1 MKPLKTQFWQF
12 VQWTNNIDDR
22 IINFHIDD
30 AFFYTIR
37 GKLGFPAD
45 PDKDLA
51 LEIAAYVEGSDD
63 DSQIVSFF
71 NGYILRWWVLIA
83 FKRFLENHGRN
94 VTQFGY
100 TQLKDPEG
108 TFDPVDEIGRA
119 VYLKRLQGDIN
130 IAETAVF
137 LELHKKQW
145 NFDGFQY
152 LHESYCVHKRKK
164 QFGISAIGHQKP
176 YDYGRYGYNHQYGNM
191 ISSSSTSEDMAGS
204 WKSQGLWDA
213 SSNQLT
219 LAMQTAKEGYTWES
233 FNESTTLLG
242 PDGNIIKEFATI
254 RALVT
259 NPGADLSDQTKW
271 KVTY

>member
-1 MKPLKTQFWQF
+1 MKPLKTQFGQF

-37 GKLGFPAD
+37 GKLGYPPD
-45 PDKDLA
+45 SDKDLA
-51 LEIAAYVEGSDD
+51 LEISNFVEDSD
-63 DSQIVSFF
+63 SGPELVTFF

-130 IAETAVF
+130 VAETAVF
-137 LELHKKQW
+137 LELHKRQW
-145 NFDGFQY
+145 TFDGFQY
-152 LHESYCVHKRKK
+152 LHESYCGQRKRK

-176 YDYGRYGYNHQYGNM
+176 YDSSRRGHYGNM
-191 ISSSSTSEDMAGS
+191 LSSPSNSEDMSGS
-204 WKSQGLWDA
+204 WKSRRP
-213 SSNQLT
+213 SLT
-219 LAMQTAKEGYTWES
+219 SMISG
-233 FNESTTLLG
+233 
-242 PDGNIIKEFATI
+242 ATC
-254 RALVT
+254 
-259 NPGADLSDQTKW
+259 
-271 KVTY
+271 